1 MTNSIPDNPGVIAPP
16 PLIYAGGLVIGLL
29 LQNKFPLPFLPKGW
43 QQAVFGSTLIGL
55 AVIIVR
61 QGFQEMQRAQTNV
74 NPMLPATSLVV
85 DGPFRFSR
93 NPLYLSMALFYTGVA
108 ILANALWPILLLPVV
123 QFVMRVGVIE
133 REERYLERKF
143 GERYLSYKAKVRRW
157 I

>member
-1 MTNSIPDNPGVIAPP
+1 MTNSTPDNPGVIAPP

-43 QQAVFGSTLIGL
+43 RRAVFGGTLMGL

-61 QGFQEMQRAQTNV
+61 QGVREMQRAQTNV
-74 NPMLPATSLVV
+74 NPMLPATTLVD

-93 NPLYLSMALFYTGVA
+93 NPLYLSMAIFYTGVA
-108 ILANALWPILLLPVV
+108 ILANALWPILLLPIV

-143 GERYLSYKAKVRRW
+143 GKQYLSYKARVRRW

>member
-1 MTNSIPDNPGVIAPP
+1 MTNSTPDNPGVIAPP
-16 PLIYAGGLVIGLL
+16 PLIYVGGLVIGLL

-43 QQAVFGSTLIGL
+43 RRAVFGSTLIGL

-93 NPLYLSMALFYTGVA
+93 NPIYLSMTVFYTGVA
-108 ILANALWPILLLPVV
+108 ILVNALWPILLLPVV

-143 GERYLSYKAKVRRW
+143 GEQYLSYKAKVRRW
-157 I
+157 L